1 MNYKESSGIWQK
13 VVAREIGVAIMRGL
27 ATVQGLL
34 GRLRTGIFN
43 KREDSLCGCFVAVDL
58 LVGFTD

>member
-1 MNYKESSGIWQK
+1 MVYKESSGIWQK

-34 GRLRTGIFN
+34 GRLRIGIFN

-58 LVGFTD
+58 LVGFTG

>member
-1 MNYKESSGIWQK
+1 
-13 VVAREIGVAIMRGL
+13 MRGL

-34 GRLRTGIFN
+34 GRLGAGIFN

-58 LVGFTD
+58 LVGFAD

>member
-1 MNYKESSGIWQK
+1 M
-13 VVAREIGVAIMRGL
+13 VARDLEVAIMRGL

-34 GRLRTGIFN
+34 GRLRIGIFN

>member
-1 MNYKESSGIWQK
+1 MCYKESTKIWQK
-13 VVAREIGVAIMRGL
+13 VVARGFGVAIMRDL

-34 GRLRTGIFN
+34 GRSEAGIFN

>member
-1 MNYKESSGIWQK
+1 
-13 VVAREIGVAIMRGL
+13 MRGL
-27 ATVQGLL
+27 ATVQGPSK
-34 GRLRTGIFN
+34 GAEAGIFN